1 MRVFLCGGGA
11 GEQTVEANK
20 RLSEVI
26 DHTKPCL
33 YIPLAMEAEMY
44 DSCYEWITKELEDVQ
59 LPYIEMVRSGT
70 ELAKKNFSDYSVVF
84 IGGGNTYKLLKEL
97 KECGAFEKL
106 RTYLEQGGVA
116 FGGSAGAI
124 IFGED
129 LESCALDDPND
140 VGLTDTAGMD
150 VLNGVSLL
158 CHFTSRE
165 KEEDERSKEYLLD
178 VSKHRRV
185 LALPEEVT
193 LFVNDDVVEVIGER
207 PYYVFE
213 GGRMYKQNGLSTILF
228 DFDYTLGDTTNGI
241 VLSAQYALEQ
251 MREEERSYEEIKKT
265 IGLSLSETYKALTG
279 NMDEDRADRFFDLF
293 KEKADEVMV
302 DSAELYPG
310 VKELLVSLR
319 EQGYRIGIVTTK
331 FAYRVRNIMKK
342 FDAEDLLDVV
352 IGVGD
357 VTKVKPDS
365 EGLLL
370 AVKQLGVKKEEVLYV
385 GDSYVDAKAAATAGM
400 KFAGVLTGTT
410 TREEF
415 EKYPCECVEEIATAL
430 FERILCEKK
439 YLR

>member
-1 MRVFLCGGGA
+1 MKVFLCGGGA
-11 GEQTVEANK
+11 GEQTIEANK
-20 RLSEVI
+20 RLNEVI

-33 YIPLAMEAEMY
+33 YIPLALPAEIY
-44 DSCYEWITKELEDVQ
+44 DSCYEWITGELEDVQ
-59 LPYIEMVRSGT
+59 LPYIEMVRSGA
-70 ELAKKNFSDYSVVF
+70 ELTKKNFSDYSVVF

-97 KECGAFEKL
+97 KECGAFEQL

-129 LESCALDDPND
+129 LESCNLDDPNE
-140 VGLTDTAGMD
+140 VGLTDTAGMN
-150 VLNGVSLL
+150 VLQGVSLL

-165 KEEDERSKEYLLD
+165 KEEDERSKEYLLEI
-178 VSKHRRV
+178 SKHRRV

-193 LFVNDDVVEVIGER
+193 IFVNDDTIEVIGER
-207 PYYVFE
+207 PYYAFE
-213 GGRMYKQNGLSTILF
+213 NGRMYKKNGLNTVIF

-251 MREEERSYEEIKKT
+251 MGEEEKTYGEIKKT

-279 NMDEDRADRFFDLF
+279 NMDEARADRFFDLF

-310 VKELLVSLR
+310 VKEMLVSLR

-357 VTKVKPDS
+357 VTKVKPDP

-370 AVKQLGVKKEEVLYV
+370 AVKQLGVKIEDVIYV
-385 GDSYVDAKAAATAGM
+385 GDSYVDAKAAEAAGM

-415 EKYPCECVEEIATAL
+415 EKYPRECVHETVVGVYKTL
-430 FERILCEKK
+430 FEE
-439 YLR
+439 

>member
-1 MRVFLCGGGA
+1 MKVFLCGGGA
-11 GEQTVEANK
+11 GEQTIEANK
-20 RLSEVI
+20 RLNEVI

-44 DSCYEWITKELEDVQ
+44 DSCYQWIAGELAKVQ
-59 LPYIEMVRSGT
+59 IPYIEMVRSGA

-84 IGGGNTYKLLKEL
+84 IGGGNTFKLLKEL
-97 KECGAFEKL
+97 KECGAFEQL

-129 LESCALDDPND
+129 LESCALDDSNE

-150 VLNGVSLL
+150 VLQGVSLL

-165 KEEDERSKEYLLD
+165 KEEDARNKEYLLE

-193 LFVNDDVVEVIGER
+193 LFVNDGVVEIIGER
-207 PYYVFE
+207 PYYAFE
-213 GGRMYKQNGLSTILF
+213 NGRMLKQNGLSTVIF

-241 VLSAQYALEQ
+241 VQSTRYALAQ
-251 MREEERSYEEIKKT
+251 MEEEERSYEEIKKT
-265 IGLSLSETYKALTG
+265 IGLSLSETYKVLTG
-279 NMDEDRADRFFDLF
+279 NMDEARADRFFDLF

-310 VKELLVSLR
+310 VKEMLVSLR
-319 EQGYRIGIVTTK
+319 EQGYRLGIVTTK

-342 FDAEDLLDVV
+342 FDVEDLFDVF

-357 VTKVKPDS
+357 VTKVKPDP
-365 EGLLL
+365 EGLFL
-370 AVKQLGVKKEEVLYV
+370 AVKRLGVKKEEVLYI
-385 GDSYVDAKAAATAGM
+385 GDSYVDAKAAEAAGM

-415 EKYPCECVEEIATAL
+415 EKYPCACVEDTVTTL
-430 FERILCEKK
+430 FESLLGEK
-439 YLR
+439 

>member
-1 MRVFLCGGGA
+1 MKVFLCGGGA
-11 GEQTVEANK
+11 GEQTIEANK
-20 RLSEVI
+20 RLNEVI

-44 DSCYEWITKELEDVQ
+44 DSCCEWITGELAEVQ
-59 LPYIEMVRSGT
+59 IPYIEMVRSGE
-70 ELAKKNFSDYSVVF
+70 ELAEKNFSEYSVVF

-106 RTYLEQGGVA
+106 RTYLESGGVA

-129 LESCALDDPND
+129 LESCNLDDQNE

-165 KEEDERSKEYLLD
+165 KEEDEKSKEYLLGI
-178 VSKHRRV
+178 SKHRRV

-207 PYYVFE
+207 PYYAFE
-213 GGRMYKQNGLSTILF
+213 NGRMLKQNGLNTIIF

-241 VLSAQYALEQ
+241 VQSARYALEQ
-251 MREEERSYEEIKKT
+251 MGEEERTYEEIKKT

-279 NMDEDRADRFFDLF
+279 NMDEARADRFFDLF

-310 VKELLVSLR
+310 VKEMLVSLR
-319 EQGYRIGIVTTK
+319 QQGYRLGIVTTK

-342 FDAEDLLDVV
+342 FDVDDLFDVY

-357 VTKVKPDS
+357 VTKVKPDP

-370 AVKQLGVKKEEVLYV
+370 AVEKLGVKTEDALYV
-385 GDSYVDAKAAATAGM
+385 GDSYVDAMAAEAAGM
-400 KFAGVLTGTT
+400 RFAGVLTGTT

-415 EKYPCECVEEIATAL
+415 EKYPRESISETVVEFCGAL
-430 FERILCEKK
+430 LEE
-439 YLR
+439 

>member
-1 MRVFLCGGGA
+1 MKVFLCGGGA
-11 GEQTVEANK
+11 GEQTIEANK
-20 RLSEVI
+20 RLNEVI
-26 DHTKPCL
+26 DHAKPCL

-44 DSCYEWITKELEDVQ
+44 DSCYEWITGELAEVQ
-59 LPYIEMVRSGT
+59 LPYIEMVRSGE
-70 ELAKKNFSDYSVVF
+70 ELTKKNFSDYSVVF
-84 IGGGNTYKLLKEL
+84 IGGGNTYKLLKDL
-97 KECGAFEKL
+97 KDCGAFEKL

-129 LESCALDDPND
+129 LESCNLDDPNE

-150 VLNGVSLL
+150 VLHGISLL

-165 KEEDERSKEYLLD
+165 KEEDERSKEYLLGI
-178 VSKHRRV
+178 SKHRRV

-193 LFVNDDVVEVIGER
+193 LFVNDDTVEVIGER
-207 PYYVFE
+207 PYYSFE
-213 GGRMYKQNGLSTILF
+213 NGRMLKQNGWNTVIF

-241 VLSAQYALEQ
+241 VRSAQYALEQ
-251 MREEERSYEEIKKT
+251 MGEEERSCEEIKKT

-279 NMDEDRADRFFDLF
+279 NMEEERAERFFDLF

-302 DSAELYPG
+302 DSATLYPG
-310 VKELLVSLR
+310 VKEMLFMLR
-319 EQGYRIGIVTTK
+319 EAGYRTGIVTTK

-342 FDAEDLLDVV
+342 FEAEELLDVV

-357 VTKVKPDS
+357 VTKVKPDP

-370 AVKQLGVKKEEVLYV
+370 AAKQLGVKVEDALYV
-385 GDSYVDAKAAATAGM
+385 GDSYVDAKAAEAAGM

-410 TREEF
+410 MRETFEQYPRQGIYETVAEF
-415 EKYPCECVEEIATAL
+415 YSAL
-430 FERILCEKK
+430 LKE
-439 YLR
+439 

>member
-1 MRVFLCGGGA
+1 MKVFLCGGGA

-20 RLSEVI
+20 RLNEVI

-44 DSCYEWITKELEDVQ
+44 DSCYQWITGELAKVQ
-59 LPYIEMVRSGT
+59 LPYIEMVRSGE
-70 ELAKKNFSDYSVVF
+70 ELAKKKFSDYSVVF

-97 KECGAFEKL
+97 KESGAFVKL

-129 LESCALDDPND
+129 LEACNLDDSNE
-140 VGLTDTAGMD
+140 VGLTDPAGMD
-150 VLNGVSLL
+150 VLQGVSLL

-165 KEEDERSKEYLLD
+165 KEKDARNKEYLLEI
-178 VSKHRRV
+178 SKHRRV

-193 LFVNDDVVEVIGER
+193 LFVNDETIEVIGER
-207 PYYVFE
+207 PYYAFE
-213 GGRMYKQNGLSTILF
+213 NGRMLKQNGLSTIIF

-251 MREEERSYEEIKKT
+251 MGEEERTYEEIKKT
-265 IGLSLSETYKALTG
+265 IGLSLSETYKKLTG
-279 NMDEDRADRFFDLF
+279 NMDEARADRFFDLF

-302 DSAELYPG
+302 DSATLYPG
-310 VKELLVSLR
+310 VKEMIVSLR
-319 EQGYRIGIVTTK
+319 EQGYRLGIVTTK

-342 FDAEDLLDVV
+342 FDAEDLFDVV

-357 VTKVKPDS
+357 VTKVKPDP

-370 AVKQLGVKKEEVLYV
+370 AVEQLGVKKEEVMYV
-385 GDSYVDAKAAATAGM
+385 GDSFVDAKAAEAAEM
-400 KFAGVLTGTT
+400 KFAGVLTGNT

-415 EKYPCECVEEIATAL
+415 LKYPCAWVEDTVTAFVQKFL
-430 FERILCEKK
+430 FEK
-439 YLR
+439 

>member
-1 MRVFLCGGGA
+1 MKVFLCGGGA
-11 GEQTVEANK
+11 GEQTIEANK
-20 RLSEVI
+20 RLNEVI

-33 YIPLAMEAEMY
+33 YIPLAMEAGLY
-44 DSCYEWITKELEDVQ
+44 DSCYEWITGELAEVQ
-59 LPYIEMVRSGT
+59 LPYIEMVRSGE
-70 ELAKKNFSDYSVVF
+70 ELAEKNFSDYSVVF

-97 KECGAFEKL
+97 KECGAFEEL
-106 RTYLEQGGVA
+106 RTYLENGGVA

-129 LESCALDDPND
+129 LESCNLDDPNE

-165 KEEDERSKEYLLD
+165 KEEDEKSKEYLLEI
-178 VSKHRRV
+178 SKHRRV

-193 LFVNDDVVEVIGER
+193 LFVNDDVVEVIGKR
-207 PYYVFE
+207 PYYAFE
-213 GGRMYKQNGLSTILF
+213 NGRMFRQNGLNTVIF

-241 VLSAQYALEQ
+241 VQSARYALEQ
-251 MREEERSYEEIKKT
+251 MGEEERTYEEIKKT
-265 IGLSLSETYKALTG
+265 IGLSLSETYKKLTG
-279 NMDEDRADRFFDLF
+279 NMDEARADRFFDLF

-310 VKELLVSLR
+310 VKEMLVELY
-319 EQGYRIGIVTTK
+319 EQGYRLGIVTTK

-342 FDAEDLLDVV
+342 FDAEELFDVF

-357 VTKVKPDS
+357 VTKVKPDP

-370 AVKQLGVKKEEVLYV
+370 AVEKLGVKTEEVLYV
-385 GDSYVDAKAAATAGM
+385 GDSYVDAMAAEAAGV

-410 TREEF
+410 AREEF
-415 EKYPCECVEEIATAL
+415 FKYPGESISENVVEFYRTFIKE
-430 FERILCEKK
+430 
-439 YLR
+439 

>member
-1 MRVFLCGGGA
+1 MKVFLCGGGA
-11 GEQTVEANK
+11 GEQTIEANR
-20 RLSEVI
+20 RLNEVI

-44 DSCYEWITKELEDVQ
+44 DSCYEWITGELKEVQ
-59 LPYIEMVRSGT
+59 LPYIEMVRSGV
-70 ELAKKNFSDYSVVF
+70 ELAEKNLSDYSVVF
-84 IGGGNTYKLLKEL
+84 IGGGNTYKLLKDL
-97 KECGAFEKL
+97 KECGAFDKL

-129 LESCALDDPND
+129 LESCVLDDPND

-150 VLNGVSLL
+150 VLKGVSLL

-165 KEEDERSKEYLLD
+165 KEEDERSKEYLLGI
-178 VSKHRRV
+178 SKHRKV

-193 LFVNDDVVEVIGER
+193 LFVNDGEVEVIGER
-207 PYYVFE
+207 PYYSFE
-213 GGRMYKQNGLSTILF
+213 NGRMYKQNGLNTVIF

-251 MREEERSYEEIKKT
+251 MGEEERSYEEIKKT

-279 NMDEDRADRFFDLF
+279 NMDESRADRFFTLF

-302 DSAELYPG
+302 ESAELYPG
-310 VKELLVSLR
+310 VKELLVTLR
-319 EQGYRIGIVTTK
+319 EKGYRIGIVTTK
-331 FAYRVRNIMKK
+331 FGYRVRNIMKK

-357 VTKVKPDS
+357 VAKVKPDP

-370 AVKQLGVKKEEVLYV
+370 AIKQLGVKKEDVLYV
-385 GDSYVDAKAAATAGM
+385 GDSYVDAKAAEAAGM

-415 EKYPCECVEEIATAL
+415 LKYPCECVEETVTAL
-430 FERILCEKK
+430 LEKFLGEK
-439 YLR
+439 

>member
-1 MRVFLCGGGA
+1 MKVFLCGGGA

-20 RLSEVI
+20 RLNEVI

-44 DSCYEWITKELEDVQ
+44 DSCYQWIAGELAKVQ
-59 LPYIEMVRSGT
+59 IPYIEMVRSGA

-129 LESCALDDPND
+129 LEACNLDDPNE

-150 VLNGVSLL
+150 VLKGVSLL

-165 KEEDERSKEYLLD
+165 KEEDARNKEYLLEI
-178 VSKHRRV
+178 SKHRRV

-193 LFVNDDVVEVIGER
+193 LFVNDGVVEVIGER
-207 PYYVFE
+207 PYYAFVN
-213 GGRMYKQNGLSTILF
+213 GRMLKQNGLSTIIF
-228 DFDYTLGDTTNGI
+228 DFDYTMGDTTNGI
-241 VLSAQYALEQ
+241 VLSAQYALKQ
-251 MREEERSYEEIKKT
+251 MGEEERTHDEIKKT

-279 NMDEDRADRFFDLF
+279 NMDEARADRFFDLF

-319 EQGYRIGIVTTK
+319 AQGYRIGIVTTK

-342 FDAEDLLDVV
+342 FDAEDLLDVI

-357 VTKVKPDS
+357 VTKVKPDP

-370 AVKQLGVKKEEVLYV
+370 AVKQLGVKIEEVLYV
-385 GDSYVDAKAAATAGM
+385 GDSYVDAEAAEAAGM

-415 EKYPCECVEEIATAL
+415 LKYPCAYVEDTVTTL
-430 FERILCEKK
+430 FERLFGEK
-439 YLR
+439 

>member
-1 MRVFLCGGGA
+1 MKIFLCGGGA
-11 GEQTVEANK
+11 GEQTIEANK
-20 RLSEVI
+20 RLNEVI

-33 YIPLAMEAEMY
+33 YIPLALPAEIY
-44 DSCYEWITKELEDVQ
+44 DSCYEWITGELEDVQ
-59 LPYIEMVRSGT
+59 LPYIEMVRSGA
-70 ELAKKNFSDYSVVF
+70 ELTKKNFSDYSVVF

-97 KECGAFEKL
+97 KECGAFEQL

-129 LESCALDDPND
+129 LESCNLDDPNE
-140 VGLTDTAGMD
+140 VGLTDTAGMN
-150 VLNGVSLL
+150 VLQGVSLL

-165 KEEDERSKEYLLD
+165 KEEDERSKEYLLEI
-178 VSKHRRV
+178 SKHRRV

-193 LFVNDDVVEVIGER
+193 IFVNDDTIEVIGER
-207 PYYVFE
+207 PYYAFE
-213 GGRMYKQNGLSTILF
+213 NGRMYKKNGLNTVIF

-251 MREEERSYEEIKKT
+251 MGEEEKTYGEIKKT

-279 NMDEDRADRFFDLF
+279 NMDEARADRFFDLF

-310 VKELLVSLR
+310 VKEMLVSLR

-357 VTKVKPDS
+357 VTKVKPDP

-370 AVKQLGVKKEEVLYV
+370 AVKQLGVKIEDVIYV
-385 GDSYVDAKAAATAGM
+385 GDSYVDAKAAEAAGM

-415 EKYPCECVEEIATAL
+415 EKYPRECVHETVVGVYKTL
-430 FERILCEKK
+430 FEE
-439 YLR
+439 

>member
-1 MRVFLCGGGA
+1 MKVFLCGGGA
-11 GEQTVEANK
+11 GEQTIEANK
-20 RLSEVI
+20 RLNEVI

-44 DSCYEWITKELEDVQ
+44 DSCYEWITGELAEVQ
-59 LPYIEMVRSGT
+59 LPYIEMVRSGE

-106 RTYLEQGGVA
+106 RTYLENGGVA

-129 LESCALDDPND
+129 LESCNLDDPNE
-140 VGLTDTAGMD
+140 VGLTDTVGMD

-165 KEEDERSKEYLLD
+165 KEEDEKSKEYLLEI
-178 VSKHRRV
+178 SKHRRV

-193 LFVNDDVVEVIGER
+193 LFVNDDTVEVIGER
-207 PYYVFE
+207 PYYAFE
-213 GGRMYKQNGLSTILF
+213 NGRMLKQNGLNTVIF

-241 VLSAQYALEQ
+241 VQSAQYALEQ
-251 MREEERSYEEIKKT
+251 MGEEERTYEEIKKT
-265 IGLSLSETYKALTG
+265 IGLSLSETYKKLTG
-279 NMDEDRADRFFDLF
+279 NRDEARADRFFDLF

-310 VKELLVSLR
+310 VKEMLVELY
-319 EQGYRIGIVTTK
+319 EQGCRLGIVTTK

-342 FDAEDLLDVV
+342 FDAEDLFDVF

-357 VTKVKPDS
+357 VTKVKPDP

-370 AVKQLGVKKEEVLYV
+370 AVEKLGAKTEEVLYV
-385 GDSYVDAKAAATAGM
+385 GDSYVDAMAAEAAGM

-415 EKYPCECVEEIATAL
+415 ERYPGEAVADTVVEE
-430 FERILCEKK
+430 FETYWKER
-439 YLR
+439 

>member
-1 MRVFLCGGGA
+1 MKVFLCGGGA
-11 GEQTVEANK
+11 GEQTIEANK
-20 RLSEVI
+20 RLNEVI

-44 DSCYEWITKELEDVQ
+44 DSCYEWIIGELKDVQ
-59 LPYIEMVRSGT
+59 IPYIEMVRSGA

-97 KECGAFEKL
+97 KECGAFGKL
-106 RTYLEQGGVA
+106 RTYLEHGGVA

-129 LESCALDDPND
+129 LESCNLDDPND

-150 VLNGVSLL
+150 VLQGVSLL

-165 KEEDERSKEYLLD
+165 KAEDERSKEYLLGI
-178 VSKHRRV
+178 SKHRRV

-193 LFVNDDVVEVIGER
+193 LFVNDDTVEVIGER
-207 PYYVFE
+207 PYYSFE
-213 GGRMYKQNGLSTILF
+213 NGRMYKKNGLNTIIF

-251 MREEERSYEEIKKT
+251 MGEEEKGYEDIKKT

-279 NMDEDRADRFFDLF
+279 NMDEARADRFFDLF

-302 DSAELYPG
+302 DSAQLYPA
-310 VKELLVSLR
+310 VKEMLVNLR
-319 EQGYRIGIVTTK
+319 EKGYRIGIVTTK
-331 FAYRVRNIMKK
+331 FAYRVRNILKK

-357 VTKVKPDS
+357 VTKVKPDP

-370 AVKQLGVKKEEVLYV
+370 AVKQLGVKVEDVLYV
-385 GDSYVDAKAAATAGM
+385 GDSFVDAKAAEAAGM
-400 KFAGVLTGTT
+400 RFAGVLTGTT
-410 TREEF
+410 TREKF
-415 EKYPCECVEEIATAL
+415 ERYPQECVEDTVTAL
-430 FERILCEKK
+430 IEKFFGEK
-439 YLR
+439 

>member
-1 MRVFLCGGGA
+1 MKVFLCGGGA
-11 GEQTVEANK
+11 GEQTIEANK
-20 RLSEVI
+20 RLNEVI

-33 YIPLAMEAEMY
+33 YVPLAMEVDMY
-44 DSCYEWITKELEDVQ
+44 DSCYEWITGELAEVQ
-59 LPYIEMVRSGT
+59 LPYIEMVRSGG
-70 ELAKKNFSDYSVVF
+70 ELAEKNFSDYSVVF

-97 KECGAFEKL
+97 KESGSFEKL

-129 LESCALDDPND
+129 LESCNLDDPNE
-140 VGLTDTAGMD
+140 VGLTDPAGMD

-165 KEEDERSKEYLLD
+165 KEEDEKSKEYLLEI
-178 VSKHRRV
+178 SKHRRV

-193 LFVNDDVVEVIGER
+193 LFVNDDTVEVIGER
-207 PYYVFE
+207 PYYAFE
-213 GGRMYKQNGLSTILF
+213 NGRMLKQNGLNTVIF

-241 VLSAQYALEQ
+241 VQSAQYALEQ
-251 MREEERSYEEIKKT
+251 MGEEERSYEEIKKT
-265 IGLSLSETYKALTG
+265 IGLSLSETYKKLTG
-279 NMDEDRADRFFDLF
+279 NMDEARADRFFDLF

-310 VKELLVSLR
+310 VKEMLVSLR
-319 EQGYRIGIVTTK
+319 EQGYRLGIVTTK

-342 FDAEDLLDVV
+342 FDAEDLFDVY

-357 VTKVKPDS
+357 VTKVKPDP

-370 AVKQLGVKKEEVLYV
+370 AVKQLGVKLEETLYV
-385 GDSYVDAKAAATAGM
+385 GDSYVDAKAAEAAGI
-400 KFAGVLTGTT
+400 KLAGVLTGNTT
-410 TREEF
+410 KEEF
-415 EKYPCECVEEIATAL
+415 EQYPQDSISETVVDFYKTLLEE
-430 FERILCEKK
+430 
-439 YLR
+439 

>member
-1 MRVFLCGGGA
+1 MKVFLCGGGA
-11 GEQTVEANK
+11 GEQTIEANK
-20 RLSEVI
+20 RLNDVI

-33 YIPLAMEAEMY
+33 YIPLAMEREMY
-44 DSCYEWITKELEDVQ
+44 DSCYEWITGELKDVQ
-59 LPYIEMVRSGT
+59 IPSIEMVRSAE
-70 ELAKKNFSDYSVVF
+70 ELAEKNLSDYSVLF
-84 IGGGNTYKLLKEL
+84 IGGGNTFKLLKEL
-97 KECGAFEKL
+97 KESGAFEKM
-106 RTYLEQGGVA
+106 RAYLKQGGVA

-129 LESCALDDPND
+129 LESCALDDPNE

-165 KEEDERSKEYLLD
+165 KEEDEQSKEFLLD
-178 VSKHRRV
+178 ISKHRRV

-193 LFVNDDVVEVIGER
+193 LFVNNDEVEVIGER
-207 PYYVFE
+207 PYYSFE
-213 GGRMYKQNGLSTILF
+213 DGRMYKHNGLNTVIF

-251 MREEERSYEEIKKT
+251 MGEEKRSYEEIKKT
-265 IGLSLSETYKALTG
+265 IGLSLAETYKVLTG
-279 NMDEDRADRFFDLF
+279 NTDKARADRFFDLF

-310 VKELLVSLR
+310 VKEMLVGLR
-319 EQGYRIGIVTTK
+319 ENGYRIGIVTTK
-331 FAYRVRNIMKK
+331 FGYRVRNIMKK
-342 FDAEDLLDVV
+342 FDAEELLDVV
-352 IGVGD
+352 VGVGD
-357 VTKVKPDS
+357 VAKVKPDP

-370 AVKQLGVKKEEVLYV
+370 AVKQLGVKVEDALYV
-385 GDSYVDAKAAATAGM
+385 GDSFVDAKAAEAAGI

-415 EKYPCECVEEIATAL
+415 EEYPH
-430 FERILCEKK
+430 ERIDKAVEDFCKCLLKD
-439 YLR
+439 RR

>member
-1 MRVFLCGGGA
+1 MKVFLCGGGA
-11 GEQTVEANK
+11 GEQTIEANK
-20 RLSEVI
+20 RLNEVI

-33 YIPLAMEAEMY
+33 YIPLAMEVEMY
-44 DSCYEWITKELEDVQ
+44 DSCYEWITGELSTVQ
-59 LPYIEMVRSGT
+59 LPYIEMIRSGA

-106 RTYLEQGGVA
+106 RTYLERGGVA

-129 LESCALDDPND
+129 LESCNLDDPNE
-140 VGLTDTAGMD
+140 VGLTDTAGMN
-150 VLNGVSLL
+150 VLQGVSLL

-165 KEEDERSKEYLLD
+165 KEEDERSKEYLLGI
-178 VSKHRRV
+178 SKHRRV

-193 LFVNDDVVEVIGER
+193 LFVNDGEVEVIGER
-207 PYYVFE
+207 PFYAFE
-213 GGRMYKQNGLSTILF
+213 DGRMYKHNGLNTVIF

-241 VLSAQYALEQ
+241 VLSAQYALAQ
-251 MREEERSYEEIKKT
+251 MGEEERTYEEIKKT

-279 NMDEDRADRFFDLF
+279 NMDEARADRFFDLF

-302 DSAELYPG
+302 DSATLYPG
-310 VKELLVSLR
+310 VKEMLVSIR

-342 FDAEDLLDVV
+342 FDAENMFDVF

-357 VTKVKPDS
+357 VSKVKPDP

-370 AVKQLGVKKEEVLYV
+370 AVKQLGVKVEDALYV
-385 GDSYVDAKAAATAGM
+385 GDSYVDAKAAEAAGM

-415 EKYPCECVEEIATAL
+415 EKYPRECVHETVVGVYKTL
-430 FERILCEKK
+430 FEE
-439 YLR
+439 

>member
-1 MRVFLCGGGA
+1 MKVFLCGGGA
-11 GEQTVEANK
+11 GEQTIEANK
-20 RLSEVI
+20 RLNEVI

-33 YIPLAMEAEMY
+33 YIPLAMERELY
-44 DSCYEWITKELEDVQ
+44 DSCYEWITGELAEVQ
-59 LPYIEMVRSGT
+59 LPYIEMVRSGS
-70 ELAKKNFSDYSVVF
+70 ELSEKNFSDYSVIF

-97 KECGAFEKL
+97 KECGAFKKL

-129 LESCALDDPND
+129 LEACNLDDPNE

-165 KEEDERSKEYLLD
+165 KEEDERSKEYLLGI
-178 VSKHRRV
+178 SKHRRV

-193 LFVNDDVVEVIGER
+193 LFVNDGAVEVIGER
-207 PYYVFE
+207 PYYAFE
-213 GGRMYKQNGLSTILF
+213 DGRMYKNNGLNTVLF

-241 VLSAQYALEQ
+241 VLSAQYALGQ
-251 MREEERSYEEIKKT
+251 MGEEERTYKEIKKT
-265 IGLSLSETYKALTG
+265 IGLSLSETYKKLTG
-279 NMDEDRADRFFDLF
+279 NMDEARADRFFDLF

-310 VKELLVSLR
+310 VKEMLVILR
-319 EQGYRIGIVTTK
+319 EQGYRLGIVTTK
-331 FAYRVRNIMKK
+331 FAYRVQNIMKK
-342 FDAEDLLDVV
+342 FDAEDLFDVI

-357 VTKVKPDS
+357 VTKVKPDP

-370 AVKQLGVKKEEVLYV
+370 AVERLGVKKEDVLYV
-385 GDSYVDAKAAATAGM
+385 GDSFVDAQAAEAAWM
-400 KFAGVLTGTT
+400 KFAGVLTGNT
-410 TREEF
+410 TREAF
-415 EKYPCECVEEIATAL
+415 EQYPQESISETVVDFYRTL
-430 FERILCEKK
+430 L
-439 YLR
+439 

>member
-1 MRVFLCGGGA
+1 MKVFLCGGGA
-11 GEQTVEANK
+11 GEQTIEANR
-20 RLSEVI
+20 RLNEVI

-33 YIPLAMEAEMY
+33 YIPLALPAEIY
-44 DSCYEWITKELEDVQ
+44 DSCYEWITGELAEVQ
-59 LPYIEMVRSGT
+59 LPYIEMVRSGE
-70 ELAKKNFSDYSVVF
+70 ELAEKNFSDYSVVF

-106 RTYLEQGGVA
+106 RTYLEQDGVA

-129 LESCALDDPND
+129 LESCNLDDPNE
-140 VGLTDTAGMD
+140 VGFTDTAGMD

-165 KEEDERSKEYLLD
+165 KEEDERSKEYLLEI
-178 VSKHRRV
+178 SKHRRV
-185 LALPEEVT
+185 LALPEEMT
-193 LFVNDDVVEVIGER
+193 LFVNDDTIEVIGER
-207 PYYVFE
+207 PYYAFE
-213 GGRMYKQNGLSTILF
+213 NGRMWKQNGLNTVIF

-251 MREEERSYEEIKKT
+251 MGEEEKNYEEIKKT

-279 NMDEDRADRFFDLF
+279 NMDEARADRFFDLF

-310 VKELLVSLR
+310 VKDMLVNLR

-357 VTKVKPDS
+357 VTKVKPDP
-365 EGLLL
+365 EGLFL
-370 AVKQLGVKKEEVLYV
+370 AVKQMGVEKEETIYV
-385 GDSYVDAKAAATAGM
+385 GDSYVDAKAAEAAGI

-415 EKYPCECVEEIATAL
+415 EKYPRECISETVVDFYGTL
-430 FERILCEKK
+430 L
-439 YLR
+439 